1 MKEFLTIK
9 NVLIIVFAIY
19 LIIVIE
25 RLMQS
30 PDKTE
35 ILMQY
40 QEDKIKLQKDVIS
53 LTNKVSNYENT
64 IMQNSLDILSMSKS
78 ERDSTRALLNPR

>member
-9 NVLIIVFAIY
+9 NILIIIFTIY

-25 RLMQS
+25 RLMQT
-30 PDKTE
+30 PDKSE

-40 QEDKIKLQKDVIS
+40 QEDKINLQNDVIN
-53 LTNKVSNYENT
+53 LTNKVKNYEKT
-64 IMQNSLDILSMSKS
+64 IMQNSLYILSMSS
-78 ERDSTRALLNPR
+78 AERDSTRALLNPR